1 MYHALLPVPHFS
13 KSLYL
18 YHFITII
25 IGVSLKILDLS
36 HPSPT
41 ILLLL
46 PNYLK
51 HNVRRESL
59 MKINIKFTFVQV
71 M

>member
-1 MYHALLPVPHFS
+1 MPHFS

-18 YHFITII
+18 CHFITII
-25 IGVSLKILDLS
+25 IGVSLKMLDLS

-41 ILLLL
+41 ILLSL
-46 PNYLK
+46 PNYLE
-51 HNVRRESL
+51 HNVRRVSR